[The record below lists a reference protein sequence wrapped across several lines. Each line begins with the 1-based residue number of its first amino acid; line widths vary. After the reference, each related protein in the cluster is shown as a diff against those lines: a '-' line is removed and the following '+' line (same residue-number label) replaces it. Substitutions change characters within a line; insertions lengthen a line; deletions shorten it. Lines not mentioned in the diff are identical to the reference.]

1 MGWKKKRLFFLERF
15 VPLFFVID
23 GCVVGLASQMS
34 WGPSVSSAQKSFEPL
49 PSVQAHCRDVP
60 GDPVSHA
67 DVIPVRPTADIEDL
81 PVAIHYAGRASATCS
96 PNLSCQMLFSFVMF
110 TELHA
115 PAVL

>member
-1 MGWKKKRLFFLERF
+1 MFIFLRKVCTTLLSDWWLCGW
-15 VPLFFVID
+15 
-23 GCVVGLASQMS
+23 VGLSDVLR
-34 WGPSVSSAQKSFEPL
+34 PKLSVSSAQKSFEPL

-67 DVIPVRPTADIEDL
+67 DVIPVCPTADSEDL
-81 PVAIHYAGRASATCS
+81 PVAVHYAGRASATCS
-96 PNLSCQMLFSFVMF
+96 PNLSCQMLFIFVMF